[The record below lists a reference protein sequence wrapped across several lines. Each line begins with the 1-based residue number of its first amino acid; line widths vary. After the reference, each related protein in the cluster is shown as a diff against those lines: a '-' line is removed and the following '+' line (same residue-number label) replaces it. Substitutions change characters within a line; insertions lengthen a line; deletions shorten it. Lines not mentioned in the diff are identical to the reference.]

1 MAKVVYFKLFGV
13 KIFHFFTMWCVWRR
27 KEEGRRKEER
37 RLDGNAPWQP
47 VEWWMLTL
55 QHVLQ
60 YQLYCST
67 TEKHCVMY
75 SSMIIT
81 WHQTWT
87 LNDKVVVLIPPT
99 LDSIAFDRKRKKH
112 FWVVEIEYRKSMNLM
127 IHRLWPKFHITRSMH
142 LQVSLWA
149 KSSGFFF
156 YSWIC
161 VMS

>member
-1 MAKVVYFKLFGV
+1 MKVRFNLIYKYGTVSLSSNIIHEKKKAATSSAGKPVAKVIYFKLFGV

-27 KEEGRRKEER
+27 KEEGRMKEER

-47 VEWWMLTL
+47 VEPWMLTL

-75 SSMIIT
+75 LSMIIT

-99 LDSIAFDRKRKKH
+99 LDSIAFDRKRK
-112 FWVVEIEYRKSMNLM
+112 N
-127 IHRLWPKFHITRSMH
+127 T
-142 LQVSLWA
+142 
-149 KSSGFFF
+149 SG
-156 YSWIC
+156 
-161 VMS
+161 